1 MSNVK
6 DLSSKG
12 QFENIKE
19 KNSIQKKVNFNLND
33 NLNKLM
39 NSKNLISK
47 SNSQLY
53 SLYED
58 IRKRKKIQETN
69 NEDLKK
75 YFVKRGRLD
84 ESMDLLKK
92 VYTMDIISKTKIIS
106 DKIDIEQKTKK
117 VFQTFL
123 SYEQEKKL
131 EGVKEIN
138 RKVKG
143 LDKEYINRI
152 IKYKTNKNE

>member
-1 MSNVK
+1 
-6 DLSSKG
+6 
-12 QFENIKE
+12 
-19 KNSIQKKVNFNLND
+19 
-33 NLNKLM
+33 M

-69 NEDLKK
+69 DDNLKK

-152 IKYKTNKNE
+152 IKYKTNKNVQN